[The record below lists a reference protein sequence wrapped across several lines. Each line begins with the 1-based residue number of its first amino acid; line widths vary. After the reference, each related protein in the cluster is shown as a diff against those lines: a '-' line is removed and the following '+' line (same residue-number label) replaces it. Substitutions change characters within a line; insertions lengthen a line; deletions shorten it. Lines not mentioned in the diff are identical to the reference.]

1 MRECSAQLECG
12 VKGGDMKEEVER
24 YSEDKTREAKTTA

>member
-12 VKGGDMKEEVER
+12 VKRGDMKEEVER
-24 YSEDKTREAKTTA
+24 YSEDMTWETKTPA